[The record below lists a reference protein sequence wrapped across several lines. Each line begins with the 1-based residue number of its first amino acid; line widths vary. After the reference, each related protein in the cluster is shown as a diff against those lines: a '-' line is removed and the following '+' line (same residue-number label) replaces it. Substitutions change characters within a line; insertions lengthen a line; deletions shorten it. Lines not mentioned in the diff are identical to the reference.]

1 MTEIVRG
8 LQGVLHGDDQ
18 TMYFERVCFDMKN
31 LEQAIL
37 RKEASKRPRRIT
49 KYQFAIMAGTILMMA
64 VALVTQLL
72 DNLQVLFQ

>member
-1 MTEIVRG
+1 
-8 LQGVLHGDDQ
+8 
-18 TMYFERVCFDMKN
+18 MYFERVCFNIKN
-31 LEQAIL
+31 LEQALL
-37 RKEASKRPRRIT
+37 RKEAAKRPRKIT